1 MTSTQCE
8 NLHEQNDFLCIKKKL
23 NAIFCLKM
31 ALKTSRTRII
41 FRTDSF
47 WMHFMNEVHC
57 FFVFLYIYYKSR
69 NFDTVCSLFIV
80 VIVSGRGSLLTG
92 CWIPCFWLDLVVFY
106 CTRSQRGWCSSK
118 HSCRKT
124 RASLDVLQT
133 IAAKMNGTVCE
144 GVSVTK
150 IYQEGV
156 QVLSHP
162 KTNE

>member
-8 NLHEQNDFLCIKKKL
+8 NLHEQNNFLCIKKKL

-41 FRTDSF
+41 STQIHSECIS
-47 WMHFMNEVHC
+47 WMRSI
-57 FFVFLYIYYKSR
+57 VFLYIYYKSR

-92 CWIPCFWLDLVVFY
+92 CWILCFWLDLVVFY

-156 QVLSHP
+156 QVLFHP